1 MNFCSNCGAA
11 LEKGSLPCAACGFAE
26 PVVVTG
32 EENTVAPVPAP
43 PKKRRKIVL
52 AVVIAFSAIL
62 LCVGGFFLF
71 RLSTTPDYVRA
82 AEASLQRDRELLRS
96 IEVEVKTTRYLA
108 TYSAGDSYL
117 AFFLVNPDAVEN
129 NVVAVELDSQRRV
142 VPFGY
147 SAQSVPKALIPDIR
161 RGVAELGAGPVYHH
175 SS

>member
-1 MNFCSNCGAA
+1 MNFCPNCGAA
-11 LEKGSLPCAACGFAE
+11 LQNGALPCAACGFSA
-26 PVVVTG
+26 PGSGG
-32 EENTVAPVPAP
+32 EAASVSAPAARG
-43 PKKRRKIVL
+43 RRRRVL
-52 AVVIAFSAIL
+52 FTAAIALSAVL

-71 RLSTTPDYVRA
+71 RLLTTPDYVRA

-96 IEVEVKTTRYLA
+96 IDVEVKTTRYLA
-108 TYSAGDSYL
+108 TYSTGDSYL

-147 SAQSVPKALIPDIR
+147 SVQSVPKALIPDIR
-161 RGVAELGAGPVYHH
+161 RGVAEIAAGPVYHH

>member
-1 MNFCSNCGAA
+1 MMNFCPNCGAA
-11 LEKGSLPCAACGFAE
+11 LQNGALPCAACGFSA
-26 PVVVTG
+26 PGSGG
-32 EENTVAPVPAP
+32 EAASVSAPAARG
-43 PKKRRKIVL
+43 RRRRVL
-52 AVVIAFSAIL
+52 FTAAIALSAVL

-71 RLSTTPDYVRA
+71 RLLTTPDYVRA

-96 IEVEVKTTRYLA
+96 IDVEVKTTRYLA
-108 TYSAGDSYL
+108 TYSTGDSYL

-147 SAQSVPKALIPDIR
+147 SVQSVPKALIPDIR
-161 RGVAELGAGPVYHH
+161 RGVAEIAAGPVYHH

>member
-1 MNFCSNCGAA
+1 MNFCPNCGAA
-11 LEKGSLPCAACGFAE
+11 LQNRPLPCAACGFSS
-26 PVVVTG
+26 PDPGG
-32 EENTVAPVPAP
+32 EAASVSASAARG
-43 PKKRRKIVL
+43 RRRRVL
-52 AVVIAFSAIL
+52 LTAAIALSAVL

-108 TYSAGDSYL
+108 TYSTGDSYL

-161 RGVAELGAGPVYHH
+161 RGVAELRAGPVYHH